1 MFTEKTIREAKAK
14 EKTYIL
20 WDNQIKGL
28 GLRITA
34 KKGVKSY
41 ILNYRV
47 NGRERRMT
55 IGRVSSISLKAARTK
70 VAEHLEG
77 IQMDGIDPLEVRQA
91 AREAP
96 TVQDGLNQFFNDYAP
111 AKIVKGKLK
120 QSTLTEYQKHSTRY
134 VEPFLGKLRINEVR
148 TDDVEKM
155 LNTLPRPKDK
165 TVKTDRRTQHNRVL
179 AFTQRLFNFFIEKG
193 LRNSANPCLEIE
205 RAKEEARDRV
215 LSPSELAALAKA
227 LNQHEKQH
235 PASVAA
241 IRIAALTGL
250 RIGEILKIEWSHI
263 DFESGRLTIP
273 DSKSGRRIHSLPKSV
288 LEIISK
294 LPKFPN
300 CPWIFTTRGKAPVTY
315 KVVRA
320 RLSGA
325 AKAAGLSDVRLH
337 DFRRTAMTLL
347 AASGAPAPII
357 QQFVGHA
364 SIEMALRYVKS
375 INEPV
380 HQARADVANTVQ
392 RMMDGDGEG
401 ELRIED

>member
-70 VAEHLEG
+70 AAEHLEG
-77 IQMDGIDPLEVRQA
+77 IQMDGIDPLEVKQE
-91 AREAP
+91 ARKAP
-96 TVQDGLNQFFNDYAP
+96 TVKDGLHQFFNDYAP
-111 AKIVKGKLK
+111 HKIGIGRMK
-120 QSTLTEYQKHSTRY
+120 QSTLTEYRRQSTAN
-134 VEPFLGKLRINEVR
+134 VEPSLGKLRINDVQR
-148 TDDVEKM
+148 GDVERMVK
-155 LNTLPRPKDK
+155 TLP
-165 TVKTDRRTQHNRVL
+165 RTQHNRVL

-205 RAKEEARDRV
+205 RAKEEPRQRVISAR
-215 LSPSELAALAKA
+215 ELAALSKA

-241 IRIAALTGL
+241 IKVSAMTGL

-263 DFESGRLTIP
+263 DPDSGRLTLP
-273 DSKSGRRIHSLPKSV
+273 DTKSGRRIHSLPESV

-294 LPKFPN
+294 LPKFPD
-300 CPWIFTTRGKAPVTY
+300 CPWIFTTRGKAAITY

-320 RLSGA
+320 RLSDA
-325 AKAAGLSDVRLH
+325 VKAAGLSDIRLH
-337 DFRRTAMTLL
+337 DFRRTALTLL

-357 QQFVGHA
+357 QQFVGHS
-364 SIEMALRYVKS
+364 SIEMAMKYVKS
-375 INEPV
+375 VNEPV
-380 HQARADVANTVQ
+380 QQARADVADTVQ
-392 RMMDGDGEG
+392 RMMAHGESGEG
-401 ELRIED
+401 ED